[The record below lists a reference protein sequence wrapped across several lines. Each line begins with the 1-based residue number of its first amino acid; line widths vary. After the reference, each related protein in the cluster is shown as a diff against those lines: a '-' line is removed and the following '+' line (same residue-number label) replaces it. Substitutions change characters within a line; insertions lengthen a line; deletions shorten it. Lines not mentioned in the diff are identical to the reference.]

1 MITKIRLTAYQI
13 FRNLAG
19 IFIDRQIKAHA
30 PQIFDLVDRELWN
43 GGKPNPVKD
52 RVLQSLIM
60 AATGLASVDDNQVQQ
75 VRDLFD
81 PVAFA
86 EKHL

>member
-1 MITKIRLTAYQI
+1 MINKLRFIAYQGLK
-13 FRNLAG
+13 NMADM
-19 IFIDRQIKAHA
+19 FIDRQIKAHA

-60 AATGLASVDDNQVQQ
+60 AATGLASVDDSQVQQ